1 MEVEV
6 MVTGVNDKTNQKH
19 LGIKH
24 NGQADWP
31 L

>member
-6 MVTGVNDKTNQKH
+6 MVTGVNDGTKQGQV
-19 LGIKH
+19 GIKQTA
-24 NGQADWP
+24 NADWS